1 MMDINEILSVVSQ
14 IEQDSTVPKNV
25 KPKIKEIIAILQQ
38 DLDAAVRS
46 NKILQELDDIADD
59 PNMPAYTRTQIWS
72 IVSALETAQ

>member
-25 KPKIKEIIAILQQ
+25 KIKIKEIIAILQQ

>member
-25 KPKIKEIIAILQQ
+25 KTKIKEIIAILQQ

>member
-25 KPKIKEIIAILQQ
+25 KTKIKEIIAILQQ
-38 DLDAAVRS
+38 DLDAAVKS

-59 PNMPAYTRTQIWS
+59 PNMPTYTRTQIWS

>member
-1 MMDINEILSVVSQ
+1 MDINEILSVVSQ

-25 KPKIKEIIAILQQ
+25 KTKIKEIIAILQQ
-38 DLDAAVRS
+38 DLDAAVKS

-59 PNMPAYTRTQIWS
+59 PNMPTYTRTQIWS